1 MLFTPLM
8 RMGVFVQEETVG
20 VVPVA
25 ILGRVTVN
33 VVLVNGQNSVFSL
46 GEMLCAY
53 EAILTIIKAIIRVNI
68 FFIFMFFLLF

>member
-1 MLFTPLM
+1 M

-25 ILGRVTVN
+25 IRGRVTVN
-33 VVLVNGQNSVFSL
+33 VVLVNGQNSVFSF

-53 EAILTIIKAIIRVNI
+53 EAILIILKANIRVNI
-68 FFIFMFFLLF
+68 FFIVMYFYFSKWI